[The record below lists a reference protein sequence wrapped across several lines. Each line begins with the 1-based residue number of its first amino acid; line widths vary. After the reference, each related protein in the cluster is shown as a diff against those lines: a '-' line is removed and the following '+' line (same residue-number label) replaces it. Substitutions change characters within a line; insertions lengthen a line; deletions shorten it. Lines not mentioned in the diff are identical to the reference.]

1 MARAPKTRP
10 RGESDL
16 GRVIVNGYK
25 TLHNGHA
32 TIHEREDAPPR
43 RYDFDPSLWAIANV
57 RCRSYSPHLLAFGAV
72 FLPLPLLLSALSFRG
87 VADAVSDG
95 VEFGDWEVEK

>member
-1 MARAPKTRP
+1 MARGPKTRP

-32 TIHEREDAPPR
+32 TIHEREDAPAPR
-43 RYDFDPSLWAIANV
+43 WVCPGLF
-57 RCRSYSPHLLAFGAV
+57 
-72 FLPLPLLLSALSFRG
+72 
-87 VADAVSDG
+87 ADDC
-95 VEFGDWEVEK
+95 